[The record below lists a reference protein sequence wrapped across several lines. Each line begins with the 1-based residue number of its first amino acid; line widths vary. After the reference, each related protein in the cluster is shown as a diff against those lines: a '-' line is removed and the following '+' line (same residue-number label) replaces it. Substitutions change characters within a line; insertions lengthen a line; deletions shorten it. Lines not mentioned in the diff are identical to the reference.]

1 MSQEALRQ
9 SEELQPNS
17 VCDLDFSVQRGDAE
31 HNVETLPQFQ
41 VPILDAGHVKIARR
55 HRG

>member
-1 MSQEALRQ
+1 MSQEALWQ

-17 VCDLDFSVQRGDAE
+17 VCNLDFSVQRGDAE
-31 HNVETLPQFQ
+31 YNVETLPQFQ
-41 VPILDAGHVKIARR
+41 VPILDAGHVEIARR